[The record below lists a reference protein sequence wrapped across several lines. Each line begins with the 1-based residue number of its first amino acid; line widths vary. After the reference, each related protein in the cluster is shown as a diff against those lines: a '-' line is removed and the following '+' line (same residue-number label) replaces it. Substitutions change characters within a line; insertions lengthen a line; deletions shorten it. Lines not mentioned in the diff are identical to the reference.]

1 MDRKSLLI
9 LVICFLL
16 LLLWPRLVEK
26 VFPPTPI
33 PNWTN
38 APAAGT
44 NTLTDTASPG
54 VTPTPPAAGAVPGPA
69 VPPTVPVTPA
79 APEELLVVTR
89 DNVRYTFTSHGGGL
103 KQIELLNYRET
114 VNGRRKT
121 AESPPATLNAPAP
134 LPALT
139 LAGPADLQGSG
150 SFVLSQPEPAVV
162 RAEQQLLNGLW
173 MSKEFRLGSNYQ
185 FTAVLRLENRSAQP
199 LTVPTHELVFGT
211 ATPLS
216 PTDDGLLVGV
226 MHYNGSKAGTVTE
239 SWFAN
244 RTLGCL
250 PGTPRTEYISPGTNV
265 VWAAVHNQFFTIIAQ
280 PAGGAPNVIAR
291 RVLLP
296 RPTREEVAANSR
308 VVREPV
314 GYQAAFLHP
323 AGVLGAGQAVE
334 RVIDYYAGPKEY
346 NTLSRR
352 PNRQDL
358 VMNFGFFGFF
368 AKALLLSMNFLHN
381 TLHIGYGWAIVVI
394 TVIIKL
400 LFWPLTRASTRS
412 MKRMAKL
419 QPQMKALQEKY
430 KDNPQKMNQ
439 KLMEFMK
446 EHKVNPMGG
455 CLPMLVQIPVFFG
468 FFTMIQSAIELRGAS
483 FLWNH
488 DLSKPDTLFII
499 PGINFPFNLL
509 PLLMG
514 VTMLW
519 QTRLT
524 PPSPG
529 MDPMQQKI
537 MKYLPLIFL
546 VFLYNFSAGLT
557 LYWTVQNLLTI
568 LQMKLTKNDD
578 DPAVTV
584 IPPVRGK
591 GPAGPGP
598 RPK

>member
-9 LVICFLL
+9 LVACFALL
-16 LLLWPRLVEK
+16 MLWGPLVNK
-26 VFPPTPI
+26 IFPPTKI

-38 APAAGT
+38 TIAAAT
-44 NTLTDTASPG
+44 NAVTNAASAQAG
-54 VTPTPPAAGAVPGPA
+54 AAAVPGTPA
-69 VPPTVPVTPA
+69 TPTASAAPVTPSG
-79 APEELLVVTR
+79 PEELLVLTH
-89 DNVRYTFTSHGGGL
+89 DAVRYTFTSHGGGL

-114 VNGRRKT
+114 VNGRKQT
-121 AESPPATLNAPAP
+121 NEAAPAALNDHAP
-134 LPALT
+134 LPALA
-139 LAGPADLQGSG
+139 LAGPAEVIGNG
-150 SFVLSQPEPAVV
+150 TFTLSRPSPGVV
-162 RAEQQLLNGLW
+162 RAEQALPGGLHVI
-173 MSKEFRLGSNYQ
+173 KEFRPGSNYQ
-185 FTAVLRLENRSAQP
+185 FAATVKLENRSGQP

-211 ATPLS
+211 ATPMS
-216 PTDDGLLVGV
+216 VTDDGLLVGV
-226 MHYNGSKAGTVTE
+226 MHYNGAKASAVAE

-244 RTLGCL
+244 RTLGCF
-250 PGTPRTEYISPGTNV
+250 PGTPRTEFISPGTNI
-265 VWAAVHNQFFTIIAQ
+265 VWAAVHNQFFTMIAQ
-280 PAGGAPNVIAR
+280 PAGGAPNIVSR
-291 RVLLP
+291 RVPLP
-296 RPTREEVAANSR
+296 KPTAADINANSR
-308 VVREPV
+308 ATREPV
-314 GYQAAFLHP
+314 GYQTAFLYP
-323 AGVLGAGQAVE
+323 ATVLAAGASLERAV
-334 RVIDYYAGPKEY
+334 DFYAGPKEY

-368 AKALLLSMNFLHN
+368 AKALLLSMNFFHN
-381 TLHIGYGWAIVVI
+381 TLSLGYGWAIVVI
-394 TVIIKL
+394 TIIIKL

-430 KDNPQKMNQ
+430 KDDPQKMNQ

-455 CLPMLVQIPVFFG
+455 CLPMLIQIPVFFG
-468 FFTMIQSAIELRGAS
+468 FYTMIQSAIELRGAS

-488 DLSKPDTLFII
+488 DLSKPDTLFMI

-519 QTRLT
+519 QARLT

-537 MKYLPLIFL
+537 MKYMPLMFL

-568 LQMKLTKNDD
+568 LQMKLTRNEDE
-578 DPAVTV
+578 PAVTV
-584 IPPVRGK
+584 IPPAKGK
-591 GPAGPGP
+591 GSVGTVP
-598 RPK
+598 RKK